1 MVVEPR
7 VKDFICTTAHP
18 VGCAQNVKNQIE
30 YVKSKGTVKSDN
42 APKKVLV
49 IGASTGYG
57 LASRIAVAFGYG
69 ADTLGVMFEKESN
82 GRRTATA
89 GFYNNRA
96 FEEEAHKAGLYAKSI
111 NGDAFSVEIKEQ
123 VIETIKADMGKIDM
137 IVYSLAAPR
146 RTTPDGTKYTSV
158 LKTVGEEYTN
168 KTLVLKD
175 NTITDAH
182 ITAAND
188 DEINA
193 TIKVMGG
200 EDWIDWMQALSDAGV
215 LADNVITVAYSYIG
229 PKITF
234 PIYAEGSIGQAKK
247 DLYKSADIINEKF
260 PNIKAKIAI
269 NKALVT
275 QSSAAIPIVP
285 LYITLLYKVMK
296 EKGLHEGCIEQM
308 QRLFMDKILDD
319 TQVDDNGFIRMDDW
333 EMRDDVQEVVAEHW
347 DTVNNDNVKDIADID
362 GYWEDFYNMFGFKID
377 GVDYIYRH
385 PGDGTDSIIN
395 RRNEKTSLIKAK
407 QLGIDPT
414 YIYADVNEG
423 WKISRFVPQFR
434 EPDYGSFADSKKV
447 LSVLRK
453 LHASDVKVDYGMRP
467 WEDALSM
474 QKLLTGKDPNCF
486 APHEAL
492 KAKIGRLYQMT
503 LGDGVEKCFC
513 HGDTY
518 RPNWMLLP
526 DGDVILI
533 DWEYAGFSDPGI
545 DVGYYIVDA
554 MYDFP
559 DAERFIKEYLG
570 NGYDVSGRFHY
581 MAYTAIIA
589 YYWFVWALYRESCG
603 ADMGQSLEN
612 WRAMAE
618 KYADYLLKE

>member
-260 PNIKAKIAI
+260 
-269 NKALVT
+269 
-275 QSSAAIPIVP
+275 
-285 LYITLLYKVMK
+285 
-296 EKGLHEGCIEQM
+296 
-308 QRLFMDKILDD
+308 LDD

-377 GVDYIYRH
+377 GVDY
-385 PGDGTDSIIN
+385 S
-395 RRNEKTSLIKAK
+395 
-407 QLGIDPT
+407 
-414 YIYADVNEG
+414 ADVD
-423 WKISRFVPQFR
+423 I
-434 EPDYGSFADSKKV
+434 
-447 LSVLRK
+447 
-453 LHASDVKVDYGMRP
+453 M
-467 WEDALSM
+467 
-474 QKLLTGKDPNCF
+474 
-486 APHEAL
+486 
-492 KAKIGRLYQMT
+492 
-503 LGDGVEKCFC
+503 
-513 HGDTY
+513 
-518 RPNWMLLP
+518 
-526 DGDVILI
+526 
-533 DWEYAGFSDPGI
+533 
-545 DVGYYIVDA
+545 
-554 MYDFP
+554 
-559 DAERFIKEYLG
+559 
-570 NGYDVSGRFHY
+570 
-581 MAYTAIIA
+581 
-589 YYWFVWALYRESCG
+589 
-603 ADMGQSLEN
+603 
-612 WRAMAE
+612 
-618 KYADYLLKE
+618 